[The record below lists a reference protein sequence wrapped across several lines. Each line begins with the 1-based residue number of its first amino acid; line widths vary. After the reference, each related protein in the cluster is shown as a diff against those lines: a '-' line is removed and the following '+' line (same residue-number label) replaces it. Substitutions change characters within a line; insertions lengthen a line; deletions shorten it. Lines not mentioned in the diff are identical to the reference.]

1 MEVISYEFSE
11 ILAKDGLGWNQELA
25 YLNRFEPFGYVETVS
40 AMRLTG
46 TQGQAL

>member
-1 MEVISYEFSE
+1 VEVIPYEFSE

-25 YLNRFEPFGYVETVS
+25 YPKRFEPFGYVETVS

-46 TQGQAL
+46 TQGWLI